1 MAAREPGESG
11 ESGHSQR
18 ETYGRPVWLRPGV
31 TMFGGRSGPLVL
43 QSRPVTSLVL
53 PGRYRAAVFD
63 LDGLLL
69 DTEPMWHDAER
80 ELLERHGQVYSE
92 ADREAAHGR
101 SLVDSAAVYAA
112 RLGIPAAD
120 IEREVLD
127 IMLVHYEAG
136 APLRP
141 GVGALVRGLNGRMAL
156 AVASNTG
163 ASLVRRA
170 LAASGLGALSVV
182 SSGVDLGRPKPLP
195 DVYLEACRVL
205 GVAPGDAVAFEDSPT
220 GIRSAA
226 AAGLLTVGVP
236 DRDDVDLRAAGADV
250 VLASLAD
257 VVIEAPVALHG
268 GHHAP
273 ADPGGR
279 P

>member
-1 MAAREPGESG
+1 VV
-11 ESGHSQR
+11 
-18 ETYGRPVWLRPGV
+18 PV
-31 TMFGGRSGPLVL
+31 VL
-43 QSRPVTSLVL
+43 QSRPVTHLVL

-63 LDGLLL
+63 MDGLLL

-80 ELLERHGQVYSE
+80 ELLERHGHVYSD

-101 SLVDSAAVYAA
+101 AMVDSAAVYAA

-127 IMLVHYEAG
+127 IMLAHYEAG

-141 GVGALVRGLNGRMAL
+141 GTGELLARLDGRMAL
-156 AVASNTG
+156 AVASNTT
-163 ASLVRRA
+163 ARLVHRA
-170 LAASGLGALSVV
+170 LEAAGLSMLAVV
-182 SSGVDLGRPKPLP
+182 TSGVDLGRPKPLP

-220 GIRSAA
+220 GVRSAA

-236 DRDDVDLRAAGADV
+236 DRADVDLAAAGAHV

-257 VVIEAPVALHG
+257 VVV
-268 GHHAP
+268 
-273 ADPGGR
+273 DGR
-279 P
+279 